1 MKIDG
6 IEIKVGN
13 ILEIDN
19 KLWRVLKTQHTQ
31 PGKGG
36 AYIQAE
42 LKEIK
47 EGTKMNSR
55 FRSSE
60 SVERAI
66 LDEKKFQY
74 LYEDNQK
81 FIFMDQQSY
90 EQIELGEDLISKDQP
105 MLRNSK
111 QKTQKQNVTTT
122 KIEPLSVGNE
132 DPLGMAFDSAFTGND
147 EELLQSLYERES
159 DPQRAQIVTNNKQN
173 GNNAPQDFQER
184 LQELEN
190 SRGYSNSADSVKT
203 IEEQQREWRENVSK
217 ADDKAESEAKSRH
230 IVKEADKILSVI
242 SRDNVPLDNGE
253 FNQNTPFF
261 FEKILFTVFGATNL

>member
-6 IEIKVGN
+6 NEIKVGN

-47 EGTKMNSR
+47 QGTKMNSR

-60 SVERAI
+60 TIERAI

-81 FIFMDQQSY
+81 FIFMDQQTY
-90 EQIELGEDLISKDQP
+90 DQIELGSDLIGVDQSKF
-105 MLRNSK
+105 L
-111 QKTQKQNVTTT
+111 
-122 KIEPLSVGNE
+122 IE
-132 DPLGMAFDSAFTGND
+132 ND
-147 EELLQSLYERES
+147 N
-159 DPQRAQIVTNNKQN
+159 IVIQFYN
-173 GNNAPQDFQER
+173 
-184 LQELEN
+184 
-190 SRGYSNSADSVKT
+190 
-203 IEEQQREWRENVSK
+203 
-217 ADDKAESEAKSRH
+217 DKAVGIQLPDNVILEVIETEGV
-230 IVKEADKILSVI
+230 VKGQTAASSYKPAVLDKGIKTTVPQFIEVKDKVVI
-242 SRDNVPLDNGE
+242 STIDGSYV
-253 FNQNTPFF
+253 
-261 FEKILFTVFGATNL
+261 EKAKN